1 MRRLWDLVWR
11 PLVGLLVGSGLA
23 WMLGLSTGSALLLGL
38 AVALG
43 VTLVERLELDPDV
56 RWVREHGPRRHG
68 ARGEVQDLAWAMSG
82 RDGRVGER
90 ALRTLRATAA
100 GRVARH
106 GVRLGDP
113 EHDAALRELVGARA
127 YRTLTTTTSP
137 LPSLRDVRH
146 AVDVLERLGTTRPT
160 ATDDDASH
168 LPPQPL
174 TPGRTV
180 R

>member
-11 PLVGLLVGSGLA
+11 PLVGLLVALVLAWAAGLA
-23 WMLGLSTGSALLLGL
+23 TPSALLLGV

-43 VTLVERLELDPDV
+43 VSLVERLELDPDV
-56 RWVREHGPRRHG
+56 RWVREHGPRRSG
-68 ARGEVQDLAWAMSG
+68 ARGEVQDLAWAMTG

-90 ALRTLRATAA
+90 ALRALRTIAA
-100 GRVARH
+100 GRVARN
-106 GVRLGDP
+106 GVSLTDP
-113 EHDAALRELVGARA
+113 EHDGALRDLVGARA
-127 YRTLTTTTSP
+127 HRTLTTTTSP

-146 AVDVLERLGTTRPT
+146 TVDVLERLGTTRPP
-160 ATDDDASH
+160 ATDPASS
-168 LPPQPL
+168 PQPEPF